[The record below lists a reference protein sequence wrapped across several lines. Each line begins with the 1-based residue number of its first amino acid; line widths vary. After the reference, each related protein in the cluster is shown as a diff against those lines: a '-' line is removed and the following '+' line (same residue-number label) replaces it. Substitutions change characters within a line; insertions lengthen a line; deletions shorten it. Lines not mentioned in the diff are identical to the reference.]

1 MLDKIEDSWL
11 KQPYYRYYMQE
22 DIRRNKMEYASYNLN
37 VSWITYRP
45 EENSSSTAFSSAS
58 LRFRSPITPENTTLL
73 TPGAPQASPL
83 QKSNSRYNQRLTY
96 FEQQRTPEFVR
107 TKAANKAYVWVWFVS
122 TCVFST
128 VLTDWNYR
136 SDENYNIYSKVPK
149 MLWLTATIINIWFN
163 IHQYSLQDQS
173 LVLSEWRTHLFS
185 LRAARRLSLL
195 LLRRF
200 MQRLLFFTL
209 FNFWRLFYLNRL

>member
-37 VSWITYRP
+37 TRRKFLLNCLLVSLFTLPLAYYTRKYYTF
-45 EENSSSTAFSSAS
+45 NSWRSSGIPFTK
-58 LRFRSPITPENTTLL
+58 E
-73 TPGAPQASPL
+73 
-83 QKSNSRYNQRLTY
+83 LTY

-149 MLWLTATIINIWFN
+149 ML
-163 IHQYSLQDQS
+163 
-173 LVLSEWRTHLFS
+173 
-185 LRAARRLSLL
+185 
-195 LLRRF
+195 
-200 MQRLLFFTL
+200 
-209 FNFWRLFYLNRL
+209 